1 MFIVSL
7 LYKVGQISTYYLT
20 RLARNGGNRI
30 SYGRQTH
37 SRSIPPM
44 MGEWVFFESLG
55 YRIHWTHQR
64 PLEDKVLAWS
74 NGRPVI
80 WNAGIGPAGSFV
92 STLSRLLFERS
103 KDLYGPYDHII
114 RVRLTTPD
122 VAAGSIEAQHR
133 LAVEVLMEMAS
144 TLKIL
149 QPDDKL
155 QELMQLAAEESYHGY
170 GTISENLVLEAFG
183 GQYIEKFGADPF
195 GWSDPNYSL
204 QPALSPILLRIG
216 ATCKQKRHM
225 LLVEN
230 LQVPTLLNVLIFTM
244 GLAARPS
251 VSRLSRWLIS
261 TTSKVV
267 CDKSRQ
273 LSARNFRYWDGYH
286 LSPEYYNA
294 LPFDDLGER
303 DWAMLIKEALWD
315 AAGSIHEALQKQ
327 QDKGFWL
334 HVALHCLY
342 YAILYHPLQG
352 AAGCQAS
359 SATVSSSSISSDEL
373 VRCWVAE
380 RLLFST
386 TSPFDILEIN
396 GKIQSSYRSAYEA
409 GKVVIQA
416 LQKYSLL
423 PVYSVSTRIGSTSRT
438 VNTSTSSPQDD
449 ITGVSQ
455 LAMGVPR
462 LDQDELYDHKK
473 SCQLRWVSFFN
484 DDGRHVS
491 WDWRSRYSSPGVRA
505 KFIPEK
511 MTTSTLVLRG
521 CSNIQGF
528 PFHKVFGPH
537 LHVLDL
543 SYTTINSLPPLFSRL
558 LNLYLLSLRG
568 CSQLKTLSGQLQTSE
583 KETLSGQ
590 LQTSEK
596 EAPPLSHL
604 GKLEALDMNGVP
616 LLELTQQDGNNKSNL
631 HYLDISGSRITTLPT
646 QFFSGMAS
654 LEELILGNCP
664 NLEEL
669 PPSLAELYNLLVLH
683 VEGTQITSFPKDMFE
698 SLQRLHKLKLVNN
711 KRLTSLPWSLSKA
724 KGLKELHIY
733 DCVRLMLESLWE
745 LVSGLE
751 DLQIQAWKG
760 LEDLKIHGHPNLKTI
775 SLSGAWIRCLSM
787 RGCSRLKTVNFSDDL
802 IALEDVDLS
811 GTAIEELPHNLPNL
825 PQLWKLLLLNV
836 PCFKRFP
843 WHQLVRFPKVF
854 YLDHFASDDNKFLKK
869 NCQRKI
875 CENENQQRQ
884 RTTNTAQVNI
894 NDSRMFHSFNA
905 DAANKLVIEGQFL
918 QYFNVQV
925 KPCGVS
931 GKEPRNKK
939 VELYTNIQ
947 RLSTYHDVHYDE
959 ATSIVPMLKL
969 QPSQRHVEISAKS
982 QYPNGLRHLLSVT
995 HSIFITDDHFVRC
1008 LTDLN
1013 YSLMSLEVCQLHH
1026 CHQMTVVLR
1035 MNWKGSEALPS
1046 LQILLVS
1053 NLKNLLC
1060 FVEQTRPPYPRKI
1073 IITTLKLL
1081 KHIHLEDCPRLEK
1094 LFPYTLSLPMLEDL
1108 IVLFCPNL
1116 KTVFYEQPNS
1126 QVAPSP
1132 LPNIERIYLQE
1143 LPQLQHI
1150 HEDAKFRFKMPK
1162 WQNLFVR
1169 GCQSFQRLPLL
1180 KEEYPKSKVK
1190 VSGERDWWDKLQMS
1204 LLERS
1209 HYSLVPPPK
1218 FASRR
1223 KNVIIK
1229 SFLR

>member
-1 MFIVSL
+1 MTEHVFSNKLGIYL
-7 LYKVGQISTYYLT
+7 DWYK
-20 RLARNGGNRI
+20 
-30 SYGRQTH
+30 
-37 SRSIPPM
+37 IPP
-44 MGEWVFFESLG
+44 
-55 YRIHWTHQR
+55 
-64 PLEDKVLAWS
+64 LEEKVLAWS
-74 NGRPVI
+74 KQHSVI
-80 WNAGIGPAGSFV
+80 WNVGIGPAGSFV
-92 STLSRLLFERS
+92 PTITRLLFERS
-103 KDLYGPYDHII
+103 KELYGPYDHTI
-114 RVRLTTPD
+114 RLRLTPD
-122 VAAGSIEAQHR
+122 VAAGSIDAQHW
-133 LAVEVLMEMAS
+133 LGVEAFTEMAR
-144 TLKIL
+144 TLKTPLCDDNL
-149 QPDDKL
+149 QDLKKV
-155 QELMQLAAEESYHGY
+155 AAEESYYGY
-170 GTISENLVLEAFG
+170 GTISENLMLEAFG
-183 GQYIEKFGADPF
+183 QHYINGGVGYVRGFE
-195 GWSDPNYSL
+195 SDPYIKLDPKYNL
-204 QPALSPILLRIG
+204 QPFKSPMLERIEAALRE
-216 ATCKQKRHM
+216 KRHLM
-225 LLVEN
+225 LVEN
-230 LQVPTLLNVLIFTM
+230 LQVPIPLAVLVFTM
-244 GLAARPS
+244 GVRPS
-251 VSRLSRWLIS
+251 AFQMKGWLIS
-261 TTSKVV
+261 TTSRDV

-273 LSARNFRYWDGYH
+273 LFAYDFSYYRRYQLG
-286 LSPEYYNA
+286 PEYYEA
-294 LPFDDLGER
+294 LPFDGLDQR
-303 DWAMLIKEALWD
+303 DWALLIKEALRD
-315 AAGSIHEALQKQ
+315 AASSIHKALQKH
-327 QDKGFWL
+327 QDEQFWL
-334 HVALHCLY
+334 LVAQNCLY

-352 AAGCQAS
+352 AAGHQAS
-359 SATVSSSSISSDEL
+359 NAIVSSSSISSNEL

-380 RLLFST
+380 GLLFST
-386 TSPFDILEIN
+386 TSPFDIPETTS
-396 GKIQSSYRSAYEA
+396 KKHSSYRSAYEA
-409 GKVVIQA
+409 GKVVVQA
-416 LQKYSLL
+416 LQEYSLL
-423 PVYSVSTRIGSTSRT
+423 PVYSISSPTSSTLRT
-438 VNTSTSSPQDD
+438 ANTSGSSPQDD

-462 LDQDELYDHKK
+462 LSQDELYDQKK
-473 SCQLRWVSFFN
+473 THQLRWVSFMN

-491 WDWRSRYSSPGVRA
+491 WDWRSSNVIRA
-505 KFIPEK
+505 EFIPGK
-511 MTTSTLVLRG
+511 MNTSTLVLRG
-521 CSNIQGF
+521 CSNIQAF
-528 PFHKVFGPH
+528 PFDKVFSPH

-543 SYTTINSLPPLFSRL
+543 SYTPINSLPPWFSRL
-558 LNLYLLSLRG
+558 LNLHLLSLKG
-568 CSQLKTLSGQLQTSE
+568 CSRL
-583 KETLSGQ
+583 ETLSGPP
-590 LQTSEK
+590 QTSEK
-596 EAPPLSHL
+596 EASPLAHL
-604 GKLEALDMNGVP
+604 GKLEVLDMNGVP

-724 KGLKELHIY
+724 EGLKELHIY

-751 DLQIQAWKG
+751 DLHIQAWKG
-760 LEDLKIHGHPNLKTI
+760 LEDIKIHGHPNLKTF

-787 RGCSRLKTVNFSDDL
+787 CGCSRLKIVNFSDDL
-802 IALEDVDLS
+802 TALEDVDLS
-811 GTAIEELPHNLPNL
+811 GTAVEEVPRNLPNL

-854 YLDHFASDDNKFLKK
+854 YLDHFASDDNQFLKK

-918 QYFNVQV
+918 QYFSVQV
-925 KPCGVS
+925 KPCSVS
-931 GKEPRNKK
+931 GKEPLNKK

-959 ATSIVPMLKL
+959 ATSIVPMMKL

-1035 MNWKGSEALPS
+1035 MNWIGSEALPS

-1060 FVEQTRPPYPRKI
+1060 FVEQTLNPPYGYPC
-1073 IITTLKLL
+1073 TLKLL

-1150 HEDAKFRFKMPK
+1150 HEDAKFRFAMPK

-1190 VSGERDWWDKLQMS
+1190 VSGERDWWDTLQMS

-1209 HYSLVPPPK
+1209 QYYSLVPPPE
-1218 FASRR
+1218 FASRK
-1223 KNVIIK
+1223 KNVVIK